1 MASFDENG
9 KYIKTN
15 WKAGDKITSTKLNK
29 IEESIEAVNDN
40 DISRHVEADTRLD
53 ALEAKDVAHDK
64 ELTNIKKTI
73 ADNKAAA
80 ELGDYEINSRMQLLE
95 EELNEGIE
103 EVHNVA
109 ETVDGKI
116 AQAES
121 DMAAQVNAAQANM
134 TAQVKQG
141 KADMEAMVAE
151 VEADLEG
158 LHDGIDIISNTVVS
172 NLRNTEGF
180 INEIFRVCQTYT
192 DNFDLLVYG
201 NRYTAWDSVVQTV
214 NGKYEL
220 DCSSFINLLIH
231 GVEFQKSRYA
241 GNDDNTCNP
250 LFFNSID
257 SYEFRLANQIAK
269 YCVDNGYAF
278 IPSSLEEI
286 QAGDI
291 VFYSWTGYDENPEEY
306 TQAQIDF
313 HNNAFMKIDHVAM
326 YLARK
331 NDTFHHTIQYEQ
343 YTPQFLY
350 TVSEGYMEQAVLVAR
365 LPFASIQEND
375 TADLIVNGNTKKTC
389 VNTNVVG
396 KYYLSKSLK
405 KGKMYTMVIDGQ
417 IDTDECYFVIQDP
430 QWNTLYS
437 DNGVEHLFNGTRVI
451 HFLYQGEGV
460 NVINI
465 SLGAPSHVSTTRNG
479 CVNWCSLY
487 EGYKITIPDKQGSS
501 SSHIRELQIR
511 QNIKDVMLNDYAFT
525 NSLIEYD
532 SYYLVNLNL
541 TVNTDY
547 KSNPIIIGDI
557 EKLSI
562 TQRIPCVLI
571 SHDNVVT
578 GGAIQFNTTGEIM
591 VVKYDSDATW
601 RHAIASGIIV
611 K

>member
-1 MASFDENG
+1 
-9 KYIKTN
+9 
-15 WKAGDKITSTKLNK
+15 
-29 IEESIEAVNDN
+29 
-40 DISRHVEADTRLD
+40 
-53 ALEAKDVAHDK
+53 
-64 ELTNIKKTI
+64 
-73 ADNKAAA
+73 
-80 ELGDYEINSRMQLLE
+80 MQLLE

-116 AQAES
+116 AQAKS
-121 DMAAQVNAAQANM
+121 DMA
-134 TAQVKQG
+134 AQVKQG

-278 IPSSLEEI
+278 VPSSLEEI

-306 TQAQIDF
+306 TQAEIDF

-343 YTPQFLY
+343 YTPQFLF

-389 VNTNVVG
+389 VNANVVG

-465 SLGAPSHVSTTRNG
+465 SLGAPSHVSATRNG

>member
-103 EVHNVA
+103 EVYNVA

-121 DMAAQVNAAQANM
+121 DMA
-134 TAQVKQG
+134 AQVKQG

-278 IPSSLEEI
+278 VPSSLEEI

-291 VFYSWTGYDENPEEY
+291 VFYSWSGYDENPEEY
-306 TQAQIDF
+306 TQAEIDF

-343 YTPQFLY
+343 YTPQFLF
-350 TVSEGYMEQAVLVAR
+350 TVSEGYMEEAVLVAR

-389 VNTNVVG
+389 VNANVVG

-465 SLGAPSHVSTTRNG
+465 SLGAPSHVSATRNG

>member
-103 EVHNVA
+103 EVYNVA

-121 DMAAQVNAAQANM
+121 DMA
-134 TAQVKQG
+134 AQVKQG

-278 IPSSLEEI
+278 VPSSLEEI

-291 VFYSWTGYDENPEEY
+291 VFYSWSGYDENPEEY
-306 TQAQIDF
+306 TQAEIDF

-343 YTPQFLY
+343 YTPQFLF
-350 TVSEGYMEQAVLVAR
+350 TVSEGYMEEAVLVAR

-389 VNTNVVG
+389 DNANVVG

-465 SLGAPSHVSTTRNG
+465 SLGAPSHVSATRNG

>member
-116 AQAES
+116 AQAKS
-121 DMAAQVNAAQANM
+121 DMA
-134 TAQVKQG
+134 AQVKQG

-278 IPSSLEEI
+278 VPSSLEEI

-291 VFYSWTGYDENPEEY
+291 VFYSWSGYDENPEEY
-306 TQAQIDF
+306 TQAEIDF

-343 YTPQFLY
+343 YTPQFLF
-350 TVSEGYMEQAVLVAR
+350 TVSEGYMEEAVLVAR

-389 VNTNVVG
+389 VNANVVG

-465 SLGAPSHVSTTRNG
+465 SLGAPSHVSATRNG